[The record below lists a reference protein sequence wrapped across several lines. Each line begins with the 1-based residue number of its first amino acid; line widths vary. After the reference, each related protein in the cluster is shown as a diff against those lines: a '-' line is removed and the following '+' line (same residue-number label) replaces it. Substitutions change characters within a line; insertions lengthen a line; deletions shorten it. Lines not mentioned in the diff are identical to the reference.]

1 MSTCTHAVFINANTM
16 RRERNRHCFKSIQ
29 LKFSFSLP
37 SLLNLR
43 PSLRAA
49 MTKQSV
55 RKACVII
62 HVQSVHNKILL
73 LETHCLNLLSLLQ
86 LPNETKWTDN
96 ISLLFMV
103 FYIIV
108 SNVIKRVQWCYWENL
123 EQYMLLYNLNAACGS
138 CYLLHSLKLFL

>member
-1 MSTCTHAVFINANTM
+1 MCVDVHAVFINADMM

-29 LKFSFSLP
+29 LKFTFSLL

-49 MTKQSV
+49 MAKESA

-73 LETHCLNLLSLLQ
+73 VDTHCLGIFCLCYSFLMKLNGQ
-86 LPNETKWTDN
+86 
-96 ISLLFMV
+96 
-103 FYIIV
+103 II
-108 SNVIKRVQWCYWENL
+108 
-123 EQYMLLYNLNAACGS
+123 
-138 CYLLHSLKLFL
+138 